1 MLEEER
7 AARERDAREI
17 QRLTAERDQLRTSR
31 EQEDARMR
39 ELQSAL
45 SKADAVL
52 AAKQEEVRECNRW
65 NRGNHV

>member
-17 QRLTAERDQLRTSR
+17 QRLTAERYKLRTSR

-52 AAKQEEVRECNRW
+52 AAKQEEVRERNRW